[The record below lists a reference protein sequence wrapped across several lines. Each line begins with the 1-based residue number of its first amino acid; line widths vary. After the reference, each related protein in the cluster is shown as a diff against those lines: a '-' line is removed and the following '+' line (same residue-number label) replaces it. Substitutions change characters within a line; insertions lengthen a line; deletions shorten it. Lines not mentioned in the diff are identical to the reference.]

1 MEEVVVTGMG
11 CVSAL
16 GNTPEK
22 LWENLLAGKSGVST
36 IEHFDTS
43 AYEVHFAAEVKEFD
57 ASPYFSDRDQKRYSR
72 NIQYAVSAASDAV
85 KSSGLDL
92 DSIDAV
98 EMIVKMKPFLNSK
111 IEPEIFKSVK
121 TVQDIVNIL
130 EPLTN

>member
-1 MEEVVVTGMG
+1 MTKEELYSKIKDVLINDFDIEE
-11 CVSAL
+11 SDI
-16 GNTPEK
+16 TPE
-22 LWENLLAGKSGVST
+22 A
-36 IEHFDTS
+36 
-43 AYEVHFAAEVKEFD
+43 
-57 ASPYFSDRDQKRYSR
+57 
-72 NIQYAVSAASDAV
+72 NIVTD
-85 KSSGLDL
+85 LDL